1 MKNWDLLK
9 DTEITLRIKLGSKT
23 LLLADV
29 RKLDIG
35 STVELDRLANDPIEL
50 MMGDTVVA
58 HGEVVVV
65 DGNFGIQIT
74 TMVRS
79 INYGN

>member
-1 MKNWDLLK
+1 MKNWELLK
-9 DTEITLRIKLGSKT
+9 DTEITLRIKLGNKD

-35 STVELDRLANDPIEL
+35 STIELNRLANDPIEL
-50 MMGDTVVA
+50 MMGNTVVA
-58 HGEVVVV
+58 LGEVVVV

-74 TMVRS
+74 KMVKGF
-79 INYGN
+79 NNGN